1 MKLKN
6 IIMDLPINQQELATQ
21 MIEFVNIY
29 KSNLNEKWKKINPI
43 NKKGTKNIRQMLS
56 GL

>member
-21 MIEFVNIY
+21 MTEFVNIY
-29 KSNLNEKWKKINPI
+29 KSNLNEKSKKINPI